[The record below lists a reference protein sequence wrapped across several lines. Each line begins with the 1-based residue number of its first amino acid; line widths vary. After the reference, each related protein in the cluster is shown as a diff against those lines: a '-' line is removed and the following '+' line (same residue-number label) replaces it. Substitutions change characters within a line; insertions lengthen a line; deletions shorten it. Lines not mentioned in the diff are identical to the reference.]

1 MFDQILSLLWPDL
14 RSQAA
19 TNPQVPPVHIA
30 LWAQQLAEIYRFFSR

>member
-19 TNPQVPPVHIA
+19 TNPRLRQSIS
-30 LWAQQLAEIYRFFSR
+30 LYGRSN